1 MEYEKIIASC
11 WNIKSLRGRNRFIC
25 AREITH
31 QNTRKIKL
39 WFESQAKMMIQF
51 YWENDYN
58 QVLKNQILAMF
69 DSSKL
74 KLDSSHTSGKQ
85 IKTEK
90 LVHDSSQT
98 ESNILLFK

>member
-31 QNTRKIKL
+31 QNTRKIKI

-58 QVLKNQILAMF
+58 QVLKKSNFSNVWFEQTKAWF
-69 DSSKL
+69 E
-74 KLDSSHTSGKQ
+74 SH
-85 IKTEK
+85 
-90 LVHDSSQT
+90 
-98 ESNILLFK
+98 FR